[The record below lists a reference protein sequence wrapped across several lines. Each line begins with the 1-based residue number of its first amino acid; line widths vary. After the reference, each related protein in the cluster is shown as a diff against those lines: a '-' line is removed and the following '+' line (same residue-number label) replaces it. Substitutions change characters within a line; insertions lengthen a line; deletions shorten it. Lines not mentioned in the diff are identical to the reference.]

1 MVKQCI
7 NCRRNIVG
15 TTQARITHYRGATAR
30 LIGTAWSSLLNPTT
44 SVGTIPSMLGSKL
57 VPKFM
62 SNKVDIEEIP
72 LGTSRTGHTLGLTP
86 LSADNSQTG

>member
-1 MVKQCI
+1 MKQCV
-7 NCRRNIVG
+7 NRTRDIVR
-15 TTQARITHYRGATAR
+15 TAETRVTHDRGATTR
-30 LIGTAWSSLLNPTT
+30 LIGTAWSSLLDPTT

-72 LGTSRTGHTLGLTP
+72 LGTSRTGHTLGLTT
-86 LSADNSQTG
+86 LSADNSQTR